1 MKRLLI
7 ITLLI
12 TLLMSVPSCGEKQAS
27 AGTDAGAASQ
37 KQTVKLTKTKLSMTA
52 GTSRTIKLKG
62 AKASKV
68 KWSSSKKS
76 VATVSKGKIKARKAG
91 KATITAKY
99 KNRKYRCRVT
109 VRNKKEEPVI
119 DPEQPADDPA
129 DPSQDPEQPADNTEE
144 PGQPAEGTDTPAEEQ
159 KLKMMLGSTEVE
171 VEWLDNDSVAALKEL
186 VKDKPLTIQMS
197 MYGGFEQV
205 GSLGTRLPRNDKE
218 TTTSA
223 GDIVLYSGNQIVV
236 FYGSNS
242 WAYTRLGHI
251 TNKTKAE
258 LKELLGSGDIT
269 LTISM

>member
-109 VRNKKEEPVI
+109 VKNKKEEPVI
-119 DPEQPADDPA
+119 EPEQPAEDPVQ
-129 DPSQDPEQPADNTEE
+129 PEGNTEQPEQPA
-144 PGQPAEGTDTPAEEQ
+144 AGTDTPAEGQ
-159 KLKMMLGSTEVE
+159 KLKMVLGSTEVE

-205 GSLGTRLPRNDKE
+205 GSLGTRLPRNNKE

>member
-7 ITLLI
+7 MTLLI

-27 AGTDAGAASQ
+27 ADTGAGAASQ
-37 KQTVKLTKTKLSMTA
+37 KQTIKLTKAKLSMTA

-62 AKASKV
+62 AKASRV
-68 KWSSSKKS
+68 RWSSSKKS

-99 KNRKYRCRVT
+99 KNKKYRCKVT

-119 DPEQPADDPA
+119 EPEQPADDPA
-129 DPSQDPEQPADNTEE
+129 DPSQDPE
-144 PGQPAEGTDTPAEEQ
+144 QPAEGTDTPAEEQ

-186 VKDKPLTIQMS
+186 VKDKSLTIQMS

>member
-7 ITLLI
+7 MTLLI

-27 AGTDAGAASQ
+27 ADTGTGAASQ
-37 KQTVKLTKTKLSMTA
+37 KQTIKLTKTKLSMTA

-99 KNRKYRCRVT
+99 KNRKYRCKVT

-119 DPEQPADDPA
+119 EPEQPADNPI
-129 DPSQDPEQPADNTEE
+129 DPSQDPE
-144 PGQPAEGTDTPAEEQ
+144 QPAEGTDTPAEEQ

-251 TNKTKAE
+251 TDKTKAE
-258 LKELLGSGDIT
+258 LKELLGNGDIT

>member
-76 VATVSKGKIKARKAG
+76 VATVSKGKIKAREAG

-109 VRNKKEEPVI
+109 VKNRKEEPVI
-119 DPEQPADDPA
+119 EPEQPAEDPVQ
-129 DPSQDPEQPADNTEE
+129 PEGNTEQPE
-144 PGQPAEGTDTPAEEQ
+144 QPAEGTDTPAEEQ

-186 VKDKPLTIQMS
+186 VKEKPLTIQMS